1 MNKKRLTVSAIMQC
15 VIYGLFLLYG
25 MFTYDLFYWVGE
37 MLSLSYSDFY
47 IALYVLIGVLC
58 ISVPTVIAS
67 VKFKPS
73 ILSDVVTLPII
84 FPLAYFIHPDGVYG
98 FTPTH
103 FFGEVAGW
111 KVAVGITVQIVVVEL
126 VTSIICMIIYKSKHK
141 Q

>member
-47 IALYVLIGVLC
+47 LALYVLIGVLC

-84 FPLAYFIHPDGVYG
+84 FPIIIITPILFRFVFLA
-98 FTPTH
+98 
-103 FFGEVAGW
+103 AG
-111 KVAVGITVQIVVVEL
+111 
-126 VTSIICMIIYKSKHK
+126 
-141 Q
+141 